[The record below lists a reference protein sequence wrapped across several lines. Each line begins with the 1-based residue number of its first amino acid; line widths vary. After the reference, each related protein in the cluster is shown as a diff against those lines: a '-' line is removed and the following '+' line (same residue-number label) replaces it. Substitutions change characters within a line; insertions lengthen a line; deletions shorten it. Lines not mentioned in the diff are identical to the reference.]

1 MKKPDLCVVIS
12 LDVEEEG
19 LFSGHY
25 PSRNPTVENVG
36 RLRDLAPLSR
46 DLGFPLTLF
55 CAYSVFQDVGASRT
69 IAWMHEI
76 CGAEIAAHLH
86 HWSTPPY
93 TCAGQGKPE
102 RTADMPPALLE
113 ARLETL
119 LRAGENFSGSP
130 LRSFRMGRWD
140 LKSSLLPMLAGHGIL
155 VDSSICPLRAHAG
168 GADHFLAPADPWLAS
183 FPEGHIVEAPITQ
196 LPIARPLAA
205 AWHKLWH
212 KKNKMMDSFHF
223 LGAMS
228 ANPLWHGDAVMRM
241 AVKEHVKRGGRIL
254 SFFWHSSEMLP
265 GASPHVRDE
274 NDAKKLLKRIT
285 FFCEWLNKNFNA
297 RGITACNLADP
308 QWNFPKIPVSPERDW

>member
-1 MKKPDLCVVIS
+1 MTKPDLYVTIS

-25 PSRNPTVENVG
+25 PVHPTVENVA

-55 CAYSVFQDVGASRT
+55 CAYSVFQDVRAART
-69 IAWMHEI
+69 IAWMKEN
-76 CGAEIAAHLH
+76 CGAEIGAHLH

-93 TCAGQGKPE
+93 ASHGQGKPE
-102 RTADMPPALLE
+102 RTAHLPPSLLE

-119 LRAGENFSGSP
+119 LRAGENFLDAP

-140 LKSSLLPMLAGHGIL
+140 LKSSLLPMLARHGIL

-168 GADHFLAPADPWLAS
+168 GADHFLAPADPWIAV
-183 FPEGHIVEAPITQ
+183 FAGGRIVEAPITQ
-196 LPIARPLAA
+196 MPIARPLAA

-212 KKNKMMDSFHF
+212 KKIKVLDSFHF
-223 LGAMS
+223 WGALS
-228 ANPLWHGDAVMRM
+228 ANPLWHQDGVMRM
-241 AVKEHVKRGGRIL
+241 AVKEHVKRGGRVL

-265 GASPHVRDE
+265 KASPHIQDE
-274 NDAKKLLKRIT
+274 QDARKLLKRIT
-285 FFCEWLNKNFNA
+285 AFCEWLNKNFNA
-297 RGITACNLADP
+297 RGITATELAKP